1 MTIIKIKY
9 IKLPSK
15 TFALV
20 LGNIYSEHFI
30 SSSCLQFLN
39 NVIIIKTKVLLLRSY
54 VTLDDFGDPP

>member
-1 MTIIKIKY
+1 MAIIKIKY

-30 SSSCLQFLN
+30 SASCLQFLN